1 MRIKILL
8 ALFLSTI
15 IFSFNSKAEEKN
27 ETSSKP
33 SLNYYYFDGW
43 FLCSKITVIVNDL
56 KKKHDK
62 KIDIAAVK
70 VGEGNST
77 EEIKKAKLKSHGI
90 IAKDNK
96 GSIITTVEGH
106 SYGEEKVNEVIK
118 LILKKTS

>member
-1 MRIKILL
+1 MLITSFLIIL
-8 ALFLSTI
+8 ATYNFLSSEND
-15 IFSFNSKAEEKN
+15 F
-27 ETSSKP
+27 
-33 SLNYYYFDGW
+33 LN
-43 FLCSKITVIVNDL
+43 
-56 KKKHDK
+56 K

-77 EEIKKAKLKSHGI
+77 EELKKAKLKSHGI

-106 SYGEEKVNEVIK
+106 SYGKEKVNEVIS

>member
-1 MRIKILL
+1 M
-8 ALFLSTI
+8 
-15 IFSFNSKAEEKN
+15 
-27 ETSSKP
+27 
-33 SLNYYYFDGW
+33 
-43 FLCSKITVIVNDL
+43 LCDKITVIVNDL

-62 KIDIAAVK
+62 KIDIAAVT

-96 GSIITTVEGH
+96 GAIITTVEGH
-106 SYGEEKVNEVIK
+106 SYGEEKVNEVIN